1 MMLRRKKMIEILMKL
16 YSVMPL
22 ILFIVTV
29 ILIVN
34 GVNKTK
40 RYDECMGVIVAF
52 RESTAYRVDSCGKK
66 AISPIVEY
74 QVNGQKYEF
83 VGNFYSTNMTVGKK
97 VNVMYD
103 RNNIAKA
110 TIKTGIYVAP
120 IITGGLT
127 ILFVL
132 PIIIFVILK
141 AKNIINF

>member
-1 MMLRRKKMIEILMKL
+1 MIGIFMKL
-16 YSVMPL
+16 YIIVPL

-29 ILIVN
+29 VLIIN

-40 RYDECMGVIVAF
+40 RYDECTGVIIAF
-52 RESTAYRVDSCGKK
+52 RESTAYKVDSYGKK

-74 QVNGQKYEF
+74 QVNGHKYEF
-83 VGNFYSTNMTVGKK
+83 VGNFYATNMSVGKK

-103 RNNIAKA
+103 KDDFTKA

-127 ILFVL
+127 IFFVL

-141 AKNIINF
+141 AKNIINI